1 MKKLFCFVLSVLF
14 SISLVACKTQST
26 QEKIVV
32 EDNVLKTKYEDALKN
47 GKLEEAK
54 TQLDQEETDDNSD
67 IVLLEEYSVSQI
79 SDKEI
84 EELAGAISNMKVDLE
99 ETITI
104 LDDDASLFGVT
115 GFYCVD
121 ENDAGYRIVTFVSDG
136 IYLEDKAKEMYA
148 YLEEIFGKNYCK
160 DKMDDQY
167 PVLIDDITKAG
178 IYIYEDGEGGLSI
191 DWHTGWYE

>member
-1 MKKLFCFVLSVLF
+1 M
-14 SISLVACKTQST
+14 ACGSSSTKTQST
-26 QEKIVV
+26 QEKTVV

-84 EELAGAISNMKVDLE
+84 EELAGVISNMNAELE

-178 IYIYEDGEGGLSI
+178 IYVYEDGEGGLSI